1 MNNQQQ
7 LAKINQLIKEMKREQ
22 SSIKRQEMIIT
33 VLELMLKIQ

>member
-7 LAKINQLIKEMKREQ
+7 LNKINQLIKEMKREQ

-33 VLELMLKIQ
+33 VLEMMMKLQ